1 MPSATPVQIVD
12 AFGGQITS
20 FGGGGS
26 TANPS
31 VTSEKA
37 PTNVATGQQALA
49 TTATQI
55 VPARAGRKSLI
66 ITPTSSTLFYVGGS
80 GVTSTNGLYVPA
92 GASVTLSTEAALYGA
107 APSAVTV
114 SFLES
119 Y

>member
-12 AFGGQITS
+12 AFGGQITT

-49 TTATQI
+49 TSATQI
-55 VPARAGRKSLI
+55 VPARAGRKSLVI
-66 ITPTSSTLFYVGGS
+66 IPTSATLFYVGGS
-80 GVTSTNGLYVPA
+80 SVTSANGLYVAA
-92 GASVTLSTEAALYGA
+92 GASVTLSTEGPVFGV

-114 SFLES
+114 SFLET